1 MCKSFSLLSSMII
14 MAIFYTGCLP
24 SNGYLKV
31 SMVNNYE
38 PFENNKKIEH
48 LKDGSTIEEGYQVI
62 QMAEYKSGM
71 TTINCSK
78 NDMINEV
85 DLLCRKIGADA
96 FKLYDIIEPDM
107 IMNTCF
113 KAKVIILRKK

>member
-1 MCKSFSLLSSMII
+1 MII
-14 MAIFYTGCLP
+14 FCIGCLP

-31 SMVNNYE
+31 SMVNNYQ

-48 LKDGSTIEEGYQVI
+48 LKDGSEIESGYQIV
-62 QMAEYKSGM
+62 QMAEYKSGI

-78 NDMINEV
+78 NDMIFEI

-96 FKLYDIIEPDM
+96 FKLYDIVEPNM
-107 IMNTCF
+107 ITNTCF
-113 KAKVIILRKK
+113 KAKVIILKKK